1 MAHQPL
7 LLLLLRVMSYLY
19 PEVLQAAL
27 PLEVLLRSHG
37 ISLDYEGN
45 QRLPVR
51 TLLPHPVRQHL

>member
-7 LLLLLRVMSYLY
+7 LLLPLQVMSYLY
-19 PEVLQAAL
+19 QEVLQAAL

-37 ISLDYEGN
+37 TFSDYEGN
-45 QRLPVR
+45 QQLPVK